1 MNKRYKVVI
10 AQSAKRDVMEKKNYI
25 LQKFRYREYA
35 NAYSE
40 KIRKA
45 ALSLEV
51 FPGGYPTSGFQYR
64 GYMIY
69 MKSES
74 NHLLFYTINENKN
87 TVTILRILQDGM
99 DWENIINLWITSN

>member
-45 ALSLEV
+45 ALSLEG
-51 FPGGYPTSGFQYR
+51 FLGGYPTSGFQYR